1 MVYYRFGGVHYALL
15 SIMAVR
21 YLFIASAL
29 LCLASCIQLYGPVKA
44 GTQQSGTSTEPG
56 RSGDNVPVSTVINNR
71 HPDELYDTALR
82 YFHEK
87 GLLPLLEDRQT
98 AVIATVGDDPELSS
112 LYLDCSTLKQTQNI
126 QEQYHIAA
134 LIWSAGE
141 GTRISLLVSGI
152 AGLTAGDGNDKVK
165 LVECRSTGVFEKDL
179 MERLR
184 K

>member
-1 MVYYRFGGVHYALL
+1 
-15 SIMAVR
+15 MAVR
-21 YLFIASAL
+21 YLFIAGAL
-29 LCLASCIQLYGPVKA
+29 LCLAGCIQVYGPVKA
-44 GTQQSGTSTEPG
+44 GAQQSGTSTESG
-56 RSGDNVPVSTVINNR
+56 SSGDNAPVSTVINNR
-71 HPDELYDTALR
+71 HPDELYDTTLR

-98 AVIATVGDDPELSS
+98 SVIATAGDNPELSS

-126 QEQYHIAA
+126 QEQYRIAA

-152 AGLTAGDGNDKVK
+152 AGLTTADGNDKVK
-165 LVECRSTGVFEKDL
+165 PIECRSTGGFEKDL